1 MVRARDL
8 AGLATPEARLVAIP
22 AGLAALA
29 LAGPDRLS
37 RTPSLCVVRRIFG
50 RCPTCGVT
58 RATAALLRGDVSPRR
73 RRGLA
78 VALLATLGAVLA
90 ADARRVFPGPGGVVV
105 TTVIDAPPDEVWRH
119 VRDIA
124 SHAEWMQDAEAIR
137 FTSEQSEGVGA
148 TFVADT
154 KIGPFRLSDP
164 MEVTEWQEGR
174 AVGIR
179 HGGSVT
185 GEGRFIIEAL
195 EDGRTRFTWTEDL
208 AFPWW
213 LAGPVGSAVAA
224 QVLRPVWRR
233 NLGNLKRQVE
243 EAP

>member
-1 MVRARDL
+1 M
-8 AGLATPEARLVAIP
+8 AGLATPKARLMAIP
-22 AGLAALA
+22 TGLAVLA

-37 RTPSLCVVRRIFG
+37 RVPPLCVVRWIFG

-73 RRGLA
+73 RRNIA
-78 VALLATLGAVLA
+78 VAVLATLGGVLVS
-90 ADARRVFPGPGGVVV
+90 DARRVLPGARGVVV
-105 TTVIDAPPDEVWRH
+105 TTVIDAPADDVWRH

-137 FTSEQSEGVGA
+137 FTSPQTEGVGA

-154 KIGPFRLSDP
+154 KVGPFRLSDP

-174 AVGIR
+174 AIGIR
-179 HGGSVT
+179 HGGAVA
-185 GEGRFIIEAL
+185 GEGRFVIEAL
-195 EDGRTRFTWTEDL
+195 GDGRTRFTWTEDL

-213 LAGPVGSAVAA
+213 LGGPFGSAVAG
-224 QVLRPVWRR
+224 QVLGLVWRR
-233 NLGNLKRQVE
+233 NVADLKAQVE
-243 EAP
+243 EAPWDG